1 MNYAQKVGLAS
12 AFGYTDSASATT
24 FAFDFSSN
32 SPNGGSFRTSTG
44 AVNNSYSAPLGCILS
59 NADHLVPLKFMPSCR
74 IQLTT
79 ETLANAYRVGT
90 TNPITNYSIS
100 NFELCYDIIEFSP
113 MVDQAI
119 TQLGQGKITIR
130 SQSFLSSG
138 TSLGASTLGN
148 IELVYNQRLASI
160 KSLFAHLSPNVSAS
174 TLFDSVDL
182 TSNNGDYQ
190 FFVSGIPYPPR
201 PISTVLN
208 KAGALMELSAAFG
221 PAHDLITSNF
231 AINPTE
237 FGYTI
242 TSVPAAG
249 TNGTTSQLGKF
260 YIGTNCE
267 KLSTNGALLTGISS
281 QGSPISIRLNIGTST
296 GANGACV
303 VQLICLYDA
312 LLQIDIP
319 SRTLVVL
326 Q

>member
-1 MNYAQKVGLAS
+1 
-12 AFGYTDSASATT
+12 
-24 FAFDFSSN
+24 
-32 SPNGGSFRTSTG
+32 
-44 AVNNSYSAPLGCILS
+44 
-59 NADHLVPLKFMPSCR
+59 
-74 IQLTT
+74 
-79 ETLANAYRVGT
+79 
-90 TNPITNYSIS
+90 
-100 NFELCYDIIEFSP
+100 
-113 MVDQAI
+113 
-119 TQLGQGKITIR
+119 
-130 SQSFLSSG
+130 
-138 TSLGASTLGN
+138 LGASTIGN

-160 KSLFAHLSPNVSAS
+160 KSLFAHISPNVSAS
-174 TLFDSVDL
+174 TIFDSVDI

-208 KAGALMELSAAFG
+208 KAGALMELSASIG
-221 PAHDLITSNF
+221 PTHDLMTTSF
-231 AINPTE
+231 SINPTE

-242 TSVPAAG
+242 TSVPAAA
-249 TNGTTSQLGKF
+249 TSGTTSQLGKF
-260 YIGTNCE
+260 YIATNCE

-281 QGSPISIRLNIGTST
+281 QGSPISVRLNIGTST